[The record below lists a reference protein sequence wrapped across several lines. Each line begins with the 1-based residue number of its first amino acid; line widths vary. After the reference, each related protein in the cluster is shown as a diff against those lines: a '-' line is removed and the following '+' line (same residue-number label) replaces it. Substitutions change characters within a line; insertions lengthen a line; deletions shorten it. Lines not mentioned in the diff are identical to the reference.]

1 MTSFDLDVDGD
12 GVIRIRG
19 ELDLAGAD
27 RFTAL
32 AGAVLDGQRKV
43 VLDVSELEFIDSTG
57 IRAVVA
63 LAQRNGPGIVL
74 RNPRRNVRRVL
85 DITGID
91 NCAGIRIEPTS
102 DH

>member
-57 IRAVVA
+57 I
-63 LAQRNGPGIVL
+63 GPGIVL